1 MRFVLSSLWGFYFV
15 YLSELY
21 PSEVTSIAYGYMS
34 AVGTLAASAS
44 PYIKLAAKD
53 SSMIVMSAMS
63 FVAVGH
69 VWCLKETK
77 GNPTQ
82 MRIKEREKLEYY
94 DTIN

>member
-1 MRFVLSSLWGFYFV
+1 
-15 YLSELY
+15 
-21 PSEVTSIAYGYMS
+21 MS

-69 VWCLKETK
+69 VACLRETK
-77 GNPTQ
+77 GCETRL
-82 MRIKEREKLEYY
+82 RIKEREAHES
-94 DTIN
+94 